1 VSLSS
6 YIRAVCSLRFLYTNA
21 LHRQVAVERIPLS
34 RYEKSVTRSG
44 RYVLV
49 KRYTTE
55 MPAPPETPVQ
65 IQTGTTASGPNADAL
80 RRDLACKIEG
90 EVRFDA
96 VSRALYSTDASV
108 YEIKPIGVVIP
119 RNREDILRALETCR
133 RHRCPITMRGGGTSQ
148 CGQSIGPG
156 LQIDTSKYYNH
167 VLEVN
172 AQQQWVRVEPGI
184 VLDEL
189 NAQLAP
195 LGLRFAPDISTAS
208 RATIGGMMANNA
220 AGARSVWWGRT
231 IDHVQEMVVALS
243 DSSVVQFREI
253 PRSEVPEGDNLEA
266 ACYRAVLALA
276 SEHAAEIDRRYPKI
290 LRHVGGYNLDEFT
303 DPAKP
308 LNLAKIMVGSEGT
321 LGIVLE
327 AKLRLVSLPKAKGLM
342 VIMFANLLESLAA
355 APAILQHNPSAVE
368 VMDKSILDFT
378 RQNATLDRIRNTFI
392 EGDPASI
399 LCVELYA
406 DRKEDLPPRLQALE
420 DDLRS
425 RNFGYAY
432 RIETDPASQAKVW
445 SLRENSLGLSM
456 AMRGDAKSIS
466 FVEDTAVAPEKLRD
480 YIERFLEIIH
490 RHGTTAGIYAHASV
504 GCLHVRPV
512 INLKTAEG
520 IQKFETMAHEVADLV
535 LEFGGSLSSE
545 HGDGLTRSAFNLQ
558 MFGPVLYE
566 AFRQV
571 KRTFDPTGILNPGK
585 IVDAPPITAHLRFGT
600 EYRTPNPPTWFDYAE
615 FGGMGGAVE
624 MCSGIGA
631 CRKQLAGTM
640 CPSFMATRDE
650 AHATR
655 GRANVLRLAMTGALG
670 EAGLGDKGVYDALDL
685 CLQCR
690 ACKAECPIGVDMARF
705 KSEFLADYWKRHGT
719 PLRARAL
726 GNIHKLSVW
735 ASRFA
740 PVSNWMAGGRP
751 IRWTTEKLLGID
763 RRRVLPAWK
772 RQTFERWL
780 AANPPRRI
788 ATSMRVTL
796 FNDTFLNHYD
806 PEIGVAALAIL
817 EKGGCQVNVVRPG
830 CCGRPLI
837 SQGLLAE
844 ARAQTAHAVEALFP
858 IAQRGEKI
866 LFCEPSCLS
875 VFKDDAPALL
885 RAEQQSKAQTVANAC
900 MLFDEFAAK
909 LDLPLKPG
917 PTRILV
923 HGHCHQKSLGLLPAT
938 MSLLSRIPSAKVVDL
953 DAGCCGMAGS
963 FGYYKEHYEI
973 SATIANR
980 RLLPEV
986 RNMGPGDALAATGT
1000 SCRHQVTELTGAK
1013 AQHPAVLIRDL
1024 LK

>member
-1 VSLSS
+1 M
-6 YIRAVCSLRFLYTNA
+6 
-21 LHRQVAVERIPLS
+21 PL
-34 RYEKSVTRSG
+34 KD
-44 RYVLV
+44 
-49 KRYTTE
+49 
-55 MPAPPETPVQ
+55 TPVQ
-65 IQTGTTASGPNADAL
+65 IQLATAVPALDAGTL
-80 RRDLACKIEG
+80 RRELEGKIEG
-90 EVRFDA
+90 EVRFDP

-108 YEIKPIGVVIP
+108 YQIAPVGVVIP
-119 RNREDILRALETCR
+119 RNREDILRSLEICR
-133 RHRCPITMRGGGTSQ
+133 RYRCPITMRGGGTSQ

-156 LQIDTSKYYNH
+156 LQIDISKYYNR

-172 AQQQWVRVEPGI
+172 AEQRWARVEPGI

-231 IDHVQEMVVALS
+231 IDHVQEMTVALS
-243 DSSVVQFREI
+243 DSSVVHFRDI
-253 PRSEVPEGDNLEA
+253 PRGEAPAGSTLEA
-266 ACYRAVLALA
+266 ACYRTVMGLA

-308 LNLAKIMVGSEGT
+308 VNLAKIMVGSEGT
-321 LGIVLE
+321 LGIILE
-327 AKLRLVSLPKAKGLM
+327 AKLRLVPLPKAKAVM
-342 VIMFANLLESLAA
+342 VIVFGDLLESLAA
-355 APAILQHNPSAVE
+355 TPVILEHRPSAVE
-368 VMDKSILDFT
+368 VMDKSILDYT
-378 RQNATLDRIRNTFI
+378 RQNAALDRIRNTFI
-392 EGDPASI
+392 EGDPAST
-399 LCVELYA
+399 LCVEFYG
-406 DRKEDLPPRLQALE
+406 DRKEDLPPRLKALE

-425 RNFGYAY
+425 RKFGYAY
-432 RIETDPASQAKVW
+432 RSETDPASQAKIW

-466 FVEDTAVAPEKLRD
+466 FVEDTAVAPERLRD
-480 YIERFLEIIH
+480 YIDRFLAIIH

-512 INLKTAEG
+512 INLKTEEG
-520 IQKFETMAHEVADLV
+520 IRKFETMAHEVADLV
-535 LEFGGSLSSE
+535 LEFGGSLSAE
-545 HGDGLTRSAFNLQ
+545 HGDGLARSPFNQQ

-571 KRTFDPTGILNPGK
+571 KRAFDPHGILNPGK
-585 IVDAPPITAHLRFGT
+585 IVDAPPIASNLRFGAN
-600 EYRTPNPPTWFDYAE
+600 YQTPDPPTWFDYSE

-631 CRKQLAGTM
+631 CRKKLSGTM
-640 CPSFMATRDE
+640 CPSYMATRDE
-650 AHATR
+650 AQVTR
-655 GRANVLRLAMTGALG
+655 GRANVLRLAMTGSLG
-670 EAGLGDKGVYDALDL
+670 EAGLGDKGVYDVLDL

-726 GNIHKLSVW
+726 GNIHRLSVW
-735 ASRFA
+735 GSRFA
-740 PVSNWMAGGRP
+740 PLSNWMVAGRP
-751 IRWTTEKLLGID
+751 TRWMMEKLLGID

-780 AANPPRRI
+780 AGNPPRSS
-788 ATSMRVTL
+788 AAGTRVTL

-806 PEIGVAALAIL
+806 PEIGVATLAIL
-817 EKGGCQVNVVRPG
+817 EKGGCQVSVVRPG

-844 ARAQTAHAVEALFP
+844 ARTQAAHVVEALFP
-858 IAQRGEKI
+858 IADRGEKI

-875 VFKDDAPALL
+875 VLKDDAPALL
-885 RAEQQSKAQTVANAC
+885 RGEQRNKAQTVANAC
-900 MLFDEFAAK
+900 MLFDEFAAQ
-909 LDLPLKPG
+909 LDLPLGPG
-917 PTRILV
+917 PQRILV

-973 SATIANR
+973 SEAIANR
-980 RLLPEV
+980 RLLAEAQK
-986 RNMGPGDALAATGT
+986 MGPGDVLVATGT
-1000 SCRHQVTELTGAK
+1000 SCRHQVAELNGAK

>member
-1 VSLSS
+1 VTTVPILPG
-6 YIRAVCSLRFLYTNA
+6 T
-21 LHRQVAVERIPLS
+21 VAPID
-34 RYEKSVTRSG
+34 SG
-44 RYVLV
+44 
-49 KRYTTE
+49 
-55 MPAPPETPVQ
+55 
-65 IQTGTTASGPNADAL
+65 AL
-80 RRDLACKIEG
+80 RRELESQIEG

-96 VSRALYSTDASV
+96 VTRALYSTDASV
-108 YEIKPIGVVIP
+108 YQIAPAGVVIP
-119 RNREDILRALETCR
+119 RNREDILRSLGICR

-148 CGQSIGPG
+148 CGQSIGSG
-156 LQIDTSKYYNH
+156 LQIDISKYYNR

-172 AQQQWVRVEPGI
+172 ADERWVRVEPGI

-189 NAQLAP
+189 NAQMAP

-243 DSSVVQFREI
+243 DASMVHFREI
-253 PRSEVPEGDNLEA
+253 PRTEVPAGDTLEA
-266 ACYRAVLALA
+266 ACYRTVLGLA
-276 SEHAAEIDRRYPKI
+276 SEHAAEIGRRYPKI

-308 LNLAKIMVGSEGT
+308 VNLARIMVGSEGT
-321 LGIVLE
+321 LGIILE
-327 AKLRLVSLPKAKGLM
+327 AKLRLVPLPKAKAVM
-342 VIMFANLLESLAA
+342 AIMFHDLLESLAA
-355 APAILQHNPSAVE
+355 TPVILEHKPSAVE
-368 VMDKSILDFT
+368 VMDKSILDYT
-378 RQNATLDRIRNTFI
+378 RQNATLDRIRNAYI
-392 EGDPASI
+392 EGDPAST

-420 DDLRS
+420 DDLR
-425 RNFGYAY
+425 RRKLGYAY
-432 RIETDPASQAKVW
+432 RSETDPAAQAKIW

-480 YIERFLEIIH
+480 YIGRFLEVIH

-512 INLKTAEG
+512 INLKTEDG
-520 IQKFETMAHEVADLV
+520 IRKFETMAQEVADLV

-545 HGDGLTRSAFNLQ
+545 HGDGLTRSPFNRQ

-566 AFRQV
+566 AFREV
-571 KRTFDPTGILNPGK
+571 KRTFDPDGILNPGK
-585 IVDAPPITAHLRFGT
+585 IVDAPPLAANLRFGKD
-600 EYRTPNPPTWFDYAE
+600 YRTPDPPTWFDYSE
-615 FGGMGGAVE
+615 FGGMGRAVE

-631 CRKQLAGTM
+631 CRKKLSGTM
-640 CPSFMATRDE
+640 CPSYMATRDE

-655 GRANVLRLAMTGALG
+655 GRANALRLAMTGSLG
-670 EAGLGDKGVYDALDL
+670 EAGLGDQGVYGALDL

-726 GNIHKLSVW
+726 GNIHRLSVW
-735 ASRFA
+735 GSRFA
-740 PVSNWMAGGRP
+740 PLSNWIAASGPM
-751 IRWTTEKLLGID
+751 RWTMEKLLGID
-763 RRRVLPAWK
+763 RRRVPPAWK

-780 AANPPRRI
+780 AGHPPR
-788 ATSMRVTL
+788 TSAVGTRVTL

-806 PEIGVAALAIL
+806 PEIGIAALAVL
-817 EKGGCQVNVVRPG
+817 EKGGCQVGVVRPG

-837 SQGLLAE
+837 SQGLLGE
-844 ARAQTAHAVEALFP
+844 AREQVAHVVEALLP
-858 IAQRGEKI
+858 IAERGEKI

-875 VFKDDAPALL
+875 VFKDDAPSLL
-885 RAEQQSKAQTVANAC
+885 RGEQQSRARTVAGAC
-900 MLFDEFAAK
+900 MLFDEFAAG
-909 LDLPLKPG
+909 LDLPLAPG
-917 PTRILV
+917 PRRILV

-938 MSLLSRIPSAKVVDL
+938 MALVGRIPQAQAIDL

-973 SATIANR
+973 SEAIANR
-980 RLLPEV
+980 RLLAEV
-986 RNMGPGDALAATGT
+986 RKMEPGDVLVAPGT
-1000 SCRHQVTELTGAK
+1000 SCRHQVTELSGAR

-1024 LK
+1024 LR

>member
-1 VSLSS
+1 VLD
-6 YIRAVCSLRFLYTNA
+6 ANA
-21 LHRQVAVERIPLS
+21 L
-34 RYEKSVTRSG
+34 RSELEG
-44 RYVLV
+44 
-49 KRYTTE
+49 
-55 MPAPPETPVQ
+55 
-65 IQTGTTASGPNADAL
+65 
-80 RRDLACKIEG
+80 KIEG

-119 RNREDILRALETCR
+119 RNREDILRSLEICQ
-133 RHRCPITMRGGGTSQ
+133 RHGCPITMRGGGTSQ

-156 LQIDTSKYYNH
+156 LQIDSSKYYNR

-172 AQQQWVRVEPGI
+172 AEQQWVRVEPGI

-231 IDHVQEMVVALS
+231 IDHVLEMTVALS
-243 DSSVVQFREI
+243 DSSVVHWRET
-253 PRSEVPEGDNLEA
+253 PRNHVPAGDTLEA
-266 ACYRAVLALA
+266 ACYRTVLGLA
-276 SEHAAEIDRRYPKI
+276 REHATEIDRRYPKI

-308 LNLAKIMVGSEGT
+308 VNLAKIMVGSEGT
-321 LGIVLE
+321 LGIILE
-327 AKLRLVSLPKAKGLM
+327 AKLRLVKLPKAKGLL
-342 VIMFANLLESLAA
+342 VIMFADLLESLAA
-355 APAILQHNPSAVE
+355 APAILRHNPSAVE

-378 RQNATLDRIRNTFI
+378 RQNETLDRIRNTFI

-432 RIETDPASQAKVW
+432 RTETDAASQTRIW

-520 IQKFETMAHEVADLV
+520 IRKFETMAHEVADLV

-545 HGDGLTRSAFNLQ
+545 HGDGLVRSPFNQQ

-571 KRTFDPTGILNPGK
+571 KRTFDPEGILNPGK
-585 IVDAPPITAHLRFGT
+585 IVDALPITSNLRFGT
-600 EYRTPNPPTWFDYAE
+600 EYRTPNPPTWFDYEE

-631 CRKQLAGTM
+631 CRKQLSGTM
-640 CPSFMATRDE
+640 CPSYMATRDE

-655 GRANVLRLAMTGALG
+655 GRANVLRLAMTGSLG

-719 PLRARAL
+719 PLRTRAL
-726 GNIHKLSVW
+726 GNIHKLAVW
-735 ASRFA
+735 GSRFA
-740 PVSNWMAGGRP
+740 PISNWIAAAGP
-751 IRWTTEKLLGID
+751 MRWTTEKLLGID
-763 RRRVLPAWK
+763 RRRTLPPWN
-772 RQTFERWL
+772 RQTFERRL
-780 AANPPRRI
+780 ARDPARSAAAGR
-788 ATSMRVTL
+788 RVTL

-817 EKGGCQVNVVRPG
+817 RKAGCDVNVIRPG

-844 ARAQTAHAVEALFP
+844 ARAQTAQAVEALFP
-858 IAQRGEKI
+858 VAHRGEKI

-885 RAEQQSKAQTVANAC
+885 RGEAQNRAQTVANAC
-900 MLFDEFAAK
+900 MLFDEFAAQ
-909 LDLPLKPG
+909 LDLPLNPG
-917 PTRILV
+917 PARILV

-938 MSLLSRIPSAKVVDL
+938 LSLLSRIPSAKVIDL

-973 SATIANR
+973 SAAIANR

-986 RNMGPGDALAATGT
+986 RKMQPGDVLVAPGT
-1000 SCRHQVTELTGAK
+1000 SCRHQVLELNGSV

>member
-1 VSLSS
+1 MS
-6 YIRAVCSLRFLYTNA
+6 ALR
-21 LHRQVAVERIPLS
+21 QI
-34 RYEKSVTRSG
+34 
-44 RYVLV
+44 
-49 KRYTTE
+49 
-55 MPAPPETPVQ
+55 PVQ
-65 IQTGTTASGPNADAL
+65 IQAASGAPVLDAHTL
-80 RRDLACKIEG
+80 RRELESKIEG
-90 EVRFDA
+90 EVRFDP
-96 VSRALYSTDASV
+96 VSRALYSTDASIYQIQPV
-108 YEIKPIGVVIP
+108 GVVIP
-119 RNREDILRALETCR
+119 RNREDILRSLEICR

-156 LQIDTSKYYNH
+156 LQIDISKYYNR

-172 AQQQWVRVEPGI
+172 AVEQWVRVEPGI

-243 DSSVVQFREI
+243 DASVVHLREI
-253 PRSEVPEGDNLEA
+253 PRSEAPAGDTLEA
-266 ACYRAVLALA
+266 ACYGTVLSLA

-308 LNLAKIMVGSEGT
+308 VNLAKIMVGSEGT

-327 AKLRLVSLPKAKGLM
+327 AKLRLVELPKAKAVM
-342 VIMFANLLESLAA
+342 VIMFGDLLESLAA
-355 APAILQHNPSAVE
+355 TPVILEHKPSAVE
-368 VMDKSILDFT
+368 VMDKSILDYT

-392 EGDPASI
+392 EGDPAAT
-399 LCVELYA
+399 LCVEFYG
-406 DRKEDLPPRLQALE
+406 DRKEDLPPRLKALE

-425 RNFGYAY
+425 RKLGYAY
-432 RIETDPASQAKVW
+432 RSETDPASQTKIW

-480 YIERFLEIIH
+480 YIDRFLEIIR

-512 INLKTAEG
+512 INLKTEEG
-520 IQKFETMAHEVADLV
+520 IRKFEAMAHEVADLV
-535 LEFGGSLSSE
+535 LEFGGSLSAE
-545 HGDGLTRSAFNLQ
+545 HGDGLTRSPFNRQ

-571 KRTFDPTGILNPGK
+571 KRTFDPGGILNPGK
-585 IVDAPPITAHLRFGT
+585 IVDAPPITSNLRFGAD
-600 EYRTPNPPTWFDYAE
+600 YQTPNPPTWFDYSE

-631 CRKQLAGTM
+631 CRKKLSGTM
-640 CPSFMATRDE
+640 CPSYMASGDE

-655 GRANVLRLAMTGALG
+655 GRANVLRLAMTGRLG
-670 EAGLGDKGVYDALDL
+670 EAGLGDKGVYDVLDL

-690 ACKAECPIGVDMARF
+690 ACKAECPVGVDMARF

-726 GNIHKLSVW
+726 GNIHRLSVW
-735 ASRFA
+735 GSRFA
-740 PVSNWMAGGRP
+740 PLSNWVVARRP
-751 IRWTTEKLLGID
+751 LRWTMEKLLGID

-780 AANPPRRI
+780 AGNPPRST
-788 ATSMRVTL
+788 AGGTRVTL

-806 PEIGVAALAIL
+806 PEIGVAALEIL
-817 EKGGCQVNVVRPG
+817 EKGGCQVSVVRPG

-844 ARAQTAHAVEALFP
+844 ARAQAAQVVEALLP
-858 IAQRGEKI
+858 IAGRGEKI

-875 VFKDDAPALL
+875 VLKDDAPALL
-885 RAEQQSKAQTVANAC
+885 RGEQQDKARTVANAC
-900 MLFDEFAAK
+900 MLFDEFAAT
-909 LDLPLKPG
+909 LDLPLAPG
-917 PTRILV
+917 PARILV

-938 MSLLSRIPSAKVVDL
+938 ISLLSRIPSAKVVDL

-963 FGYYKEHYEI
+963 FGYYREHYEI
-973 SATIANR
+973 SEAIAKR
-980 RLLPEV
+980 RLLAEAQK
-986 RNMGPGDALAATGT
+986 MGPGDVLVAPGT
-1000 SCRHQVTELTGAK
+1000 SCRHQVAELNGVK

-1024 LK
+1024 LR